1 MNQLSKE
8 NINLVR
14 LINRLERNPSLLQP
28 PKQPRIEAQQLQLET
43 SDKNI
48 SSLSTFE
55 REDNNRYWELK
66 ALETV
71 RILFFCINLLD
82 SRLQI
87 LKDLLQQT
95 IRHARSILDTIYDS
109 QPNTLPSGRQIDDP
123 SDLRAKLERIR
134 VRIDAALKT
143 CPAPPITRLA
153 RSRPATSIYNE
164 IKRPEAPTIPPKKNG
179 SSEKAAENEPTPGKK
194 EADECD
200 EKPDEPGEKSAR
212 FGRSPPQPTNLVTSN
227 QEELTD
233 ELAQMAVQLK
243 KNVHHFNKLLVADH
257 AILLANQTKLE
268 LNADS
273 MSKEGG
279 RLGLLRL
286 KTRSLTWF
294 SILAVIVVAV
304 SWILMFI
311 IIRLS

>member
-66 ALETV
+66 ALET
-71 RILFFCINLLD
+71 
-82 SRLQI
+82 
-87 LKDLLQQT
+87 T

-143 CPAPPITRLA
+143 CPAPPITRLT

-164 IKRPEAPTIPPKKNG
+164 IKRPEAPSIPPKKNG

-200 EKPDEPGEKSAR
+200 EKQDEPGEKSAR
-212 FGRSPPQPTNLVTSN
+212 FGSSPSQPTNLLTSN

-243 KNVHHFNKLLVADH
+243 KNVHHFNKLLVADQ
-257 AILLANQTKLE
+257 AILLANQAKLE
-268 LNADS
+268 LNADT

-279 RLGLLRL
+279 RLGLVRL
-286 KTRSLTWF
+286 KSRSLTWF

>member
-1 MNQLSKE
+1 MDQLSKE

-28 PKQPRIEAQQLQLET
+28 PKQPRIEAQQLELET
-43 SDKNI
+43 SDGNI
-48 SSLSTFE
+48 ATLSTFE

-66 ALETV
+66 ALET
-71 RILFFCINLLD
+71 
-82 SRLQI
+82 
-87 LKDLLQQT
+87 T

-109 QPNTLPSGRQIDDP
+109 QPNSLPSGRQIHDP

-179 SSEKAAENEPTPGKK
+179 SSEKAAGNEPTPGKK

-200 EKPDEPGEKSAR
+200 EKQDEPGEKSAR
-212 FGRSPPQPTNLVTSN
+212 FGSSPSQPTNLLTSN

-233 ELAQMAVQLK
+233 ELSQMAVQLK
-243 KNVHHFNKLLVADH
+243 KNVHHFNKLLVADQ
-257 AILLANQTKLE
+257 AILLANQAKLE

-279 RLGLLRL
+279 RLGLVRL

-304 SWILMFI
+304 SE
-311 IIRLS
+311 S

>member
-66 ALETV
+66 ALET
-71 RILFFCINLLD
+71 
-82 SRLQI
+82 
-87 LKDLLQQT
+87 T